1 MTAPITYRA
10 MQVGD
15 IPAVSALVWNTF
27 EAFIA
32 PDYGD
37 EGIQTFSRF
46 VQPDALRERIYKG
59 ALFLLAE
66 VETTLA
72 GMIEMNGSSH
82 ITLLFVDAAFQGRG
96 ISRELLRHALDICKQ
111 RLPDLDLVTVH
122 SSPYAVEI
130 YRRLGFVALSPQQKR
145 SGILYTPMALFV

>member
-1 MTAPITYRA
+1 MTTPITYRA

-15 IPAVSALVWNTF
+15 IPVVSALVWHTF

-32 PDYGD
+32 PDYGH

-46 VQPDALRERIYKG
+46 VQPDALRERYDKG
-59 ALFLLAE
+59 ALFLAE
-66 VETTLA
+66 VETTIA
-72 GMIEMNGSSH
+72 GMIEMNGHSH

-96 ISRELLRHALDICKQ
+96 ISRELLRRALDICKQ
-111 RLPDLDLVTVH
+111 HRPNLDLVTVH

-130 YRRLGFVALSPQQKR
+130 YHRLGFVPLGPQQES
-145 SGILYTPMALFV
+145 SGILYVPMALSV